1 MLNVLKAIRR
11 CTSADAS
18 AILKTGINVGGSGA
32 NSFNNAIDNKNTDST
47 KTKGNIST
55 NNEPAILHIN
65 CMKNNIFFTVSKPKG
80 VNLFKM
86 SSGSVGFTNAQ
97 KKSSKCALSMLDVL
111 KTHLDA
117 RKIERLRVTINGIS
131 STRYAIVGQL
141 KKMGLRI
148 VDIIDTTGI
157 PFNGCRQKKSRRL

>member
-1 MLNVLKAIRR
+1 MLKSILRR
-11 CTSADAS
+11 LTTTNS
-18 AILKTGINVGGSGA
+18 INSV
-32 NSFNNAIDNKNTDST
+32 NITNATAGTPSDTIK
-47 KTKGNIST
+47 T

-65 CMKNNIFFTVSKPKG
+65 CMKNNIFFTVSRPKG

-86 SSGSVGFTNAQ
+86 SSGSAGFTNAQ

-117 RKIERLRVTINGIS
+117 RNIERLRITINGIS
-131 STRYAIVGQL
+131 NTRHSIVGQL

-148 VDIIDTTGI
+148 IDIIDTTGI
-157 PFNGCRQKKSRRL
+157 PFNGCRQKKSRRS